1 MGGFDPVGVLVAA
14 LGRALTGGVQSLAG
28 WSFSRM
34 IDALLATTRVDLG
47 DWFAGPWR
55 AMLAVGAALALP
67 MLLVGVAGEVLAG
80 RPARALRRG
89 VVLPILLGPVLLA
102 ARAALGLAL
111 AAVDGLCAAVVTVGI
126 GGPDGYARA
135 LERMRGLLGVGQ
147 LDGLAGTGTQP
158 TLLVVAVV
166 GVLAFVVWVELA
178 VRAALVYLLVAF
190 VPVALAGLFWSATAR
205 WARRLAETLAA
216 VVLAQ
221 LVITVVMVLAAAA
234 LGGSDGAAPN
244 GVGAAGVGAAVDR
257 LAVGLGLLLLGS
269 LALPMT
275 LRMLPPVLEAAAVA
289 GTGAAV
295 SRRLRSSGGE
305 LLAATLTGGP
315 AGRRGADRPAAAGR
329 VRAKW
334 DGRIVGVRTRY
345 WRRSHGLD
353 LASAAWIGPVGGPH
367 RAAAHSDRL
376 TRVGSNAAGAWW
388 ALRSGSAPVNAE
400 AGPAPTYRF
409 GAGPAGLWLGLG
421 PGRLGVLGGGL
432 VATVLGLYLRVSPPV
447 AVLPLLAAAGCVWV
461 PVAGRPT
468 VAWIAPVAGHAAAA
482 LGRGAR
488 WVPRCRSSGWP
499 AGTRAAGCGCRPSTA
514 GSGWG
519 RSRCPTVRSWLCS
532 PTRPRAPRRWCWP
545 SPART
550 GFRCWPPSSRT
561 G

>member
-305 LLAATLTGGP
+305 LLAATPSPVARLAGAALTGRP
-315 AGRRGADRPAAAGR
+315 LLAASGRSGMGA
-329 VRAKW
+329 
-334 DGRIVGVRTRY
+334 
-345 WRRSHGLD
+345 S
-353 LASAAWIGPVGGPH
+353 
-367 RAAAHSDRL
+367 
-376 TRVGSNAAGAWW
+376 
-388 ALRSGSAPVNAE
+388 SGSAPGTGGGATASTSPPRPGSVQS
-400 AGPAPTYRF
+400 AGRTEPPPTATGSPASGRTLP
-409 GAGPAGLWLGLG
+409 G
-421 PGRLGVLGGGL
+421 PG
-432 VATVLGLYLRVSPPV
+432 
-447 AVLPLLAAAGCVWV
+447 
-461 PVAGRPT
+461 GRS
-468 VAWIAPVAGHAAAA
+468 
-482 LGRGAR
+482 GRG
-488 WVPRCRSSGWP
+488 
-499 AGTRAAGCGCRPSTA
+499 
-514 GSGWG
+514 
-519 RSRCPTVRSWLCS
+519 VR
-532 PTRPRAPRRWCWP
+532 R
-545 SPART
+545 
-550 GFRCWPPSSRT
+550 
-561 G
+561 

>member
-1 MGGFDPVGVLVAA
+1 VGGFDPVGLLVAA

-47 DWFAGPWR
+47 GWFAGPWR
-55 AMLAVGAALALP
+55 AMLAVGAALGLP
-67 MLLVGVAGEVLAG
+67 VLLVGVAGEVLAG

-111 AAVDGLCAAVVTVGI
+111 AAVDGPCATVVAIGI

-135 LERMRGLLGVGQ
+135 LERMRGLLGVG
-147 LDGLAGTGTQP
+147 LVGVGGLGGLPGSPQP

-166 GVLAFVVWVELA
+166 GLLAFVVWVELA

-221 LVITVVMVLAAAA
+221 LVITVVMVLAAAT
-234 LGGSDGAAPN
+234 LGGADGAGPDP
-244 GVGAAGVGAAVDR
+244 VGRAGVGAAVDR

-295 SRRLRSSGGE
+295 ARRLRHAGGE
-305 LLAATLTGGP
+305 LLAATPSPVARLAGAAL
-315 AGRRGADRPAAAGR
+315 AGR
-329 VRAKW
+329 
-334 DGRIVGVRTRY
+334 
-345 WRRSHGLD
+345 
-353 LASAAWIGPVGGPH
+353 
-367 RAAAHSDRL
+367 
-376 TRVGSNAAGAWW
+376 
-388 ALRSGSAPVNAE
+388 
-400 AGPAPTYRF
+400 
-409 GAGPAGLWLGLG
+409 
-421 PGRLGVLGGGL
+421 
-432 VATVLGLYLRVSPPV
+432 
-447 AVLPLLAAAGCVWV
+447 PLLAASAGRSRPGAPSM
-461 PVAGRPT
+461 PVARAGGGPADPGPQSRT
-468 VAWIAPVAGHAAAA
+468 VAAVNQAWPSPAGGGSRPGASEPPGSGGARPAAGEPA
-482 LGRGAR
+482 GRGAR
-488 WVPRCRSSGWP
+488 R
-499 AGTRAAGCGCRPSTA
+499 
-514 GSGWG
+514 
-519 RSRCPTVRSWLCS
+519 
-532 PTRPRAPRRWCWP
+532 
-545 SPART
+545 
-550 GFRCWPPSSRT
+550 
-561 G
+561 

>member
-1 MGGFDPVGVLVAA
+1 MGGFDPVGLLVAA

-47 DWFAGPWR
+47 SWFAGPWR
-55 AMLAVGAALALP
+55 AMLAVGAALGLP
-67 MLLVGVAGEVLAG
+67 VLLVGVAGEVLAG

-111 AAVDGLCAAVVTVGI
+111 AAVDGLCATVVAIGI

-135 LERMRGLLGVGQ
+135 LERMRGLLGVG
-147 LDGLAGTGTQP
+147 LVGVGGLGGQPGSPQP

-166 GVLAFVVWVELA
+166 GLLAFVVWVELA

-234 LGGSDGAAPN
+234 LGGADDSGSDP
-244 GVGAAGVGAAVDR
+244 VGPAGVGAGVDR

-295 SRRLRSSGGE
+295 SRRLRHSGGE
-305 LLAATLTGGP
+305 LLAATPSPVARLAGAAL
-315 AGRRGADRPAAAGR
+315 AGR
-329 VRAKW
+329 
-334 DGRIVGVRTRY
+334 
-345 WRRSHGLD
+345 
-353 LASAAWIGPVGGPH
+353 
-367 RAAAHSDRL
+367 
-376 TRVGSNAAGAWW
+376 
-388 ALRSGSAPVNAE
+388 
-400 AGPAPTYRF
+400 
-409 GAGPAGLWLGLG
+409 
-421 PGRLGVLGGGL
+421 
-432 VATVLGLYLRVSPPV
+432 
-447 AVLPLLAAAGCVWV
+447 PLLAASAGRSRPRAPSM
-461 PVAGRPT
+461 PVARAGGGPSDPGPQSRTVEAVSQAWPMPAGGGSRPG
-468 VAWIAPVAGHAAAA
+468 ASEPPGSGGARPAAGEPA
-482 LGRGAR
+482 GRGAR
-488 WVPRCRSSGWP
+488 R
-499 AGTRAAGCGCRPSTA
+499 
-514 GSGWG
+514 
-519 RSRCPTVRSWLCS
+519 
-532 PTRPRAPRRWCWP
+532 
-545 SPART
+545 
-550 GFRCWPPSSRT
+550 
-561 G
+561 

>member
-1 MGGFDPVGVLVAA
+1 MGGFDPVGLLVAA

-47 DWFAGPWR
+47 SWFAGPWR
-55 AMLAVGAALALP
+55 AMLAVGAALGLP
-67 MLLVGVAGEVLAG
+67 VLLVGVAGEVLAG

-111 AAVDGLCAAVVTVGI
+111 AAVDGLCATVVAIGI

-135 LERMRGLLGVGQ
+135 LERMRGLLGVG
-147 LDGLAGTGTQP
+147 LVGVGGLGGQPGSPQP

-166 GVLAFVVWVELA
+166 GLLAFVVWVELA

-234 LGGSDGAAPN
+234 LGGADDSGSNP
-244 GVGAAGVGAAVDR
+244 VGPAGVGAGVDR

-295 SRRLRSSGGE
+295 SRRLRHSGGE
-305 LLAATLTGGP
+305 LLAATPSPVARLAGAAL
-315 AGRRGADRPAAAGR
+315 AGR
-329 VRAKW
+329 
-334 DGRIVGVRTRY
+334 
-345 WRRSHGLD
+345 
-353 LASAAWIGPVGGPH
+353 
-367 RAAAHSDRL
+367 
-376 TRVGSNAAGAWW
+376 
-388 ALRSGSAPVNAE
+388 
-400 AGPAPTYRF
+400 
-409 GAGPAGLWLGLG
+409 
-421 PGRLGVLGGGL
+421 
-432 VATVLGLYLRVSPPV
+432 
-447 AVLPLLAAAGCVWV
+447 PLLAASAGRSRPRAPSM
-461 PVAGRPT
+461 PVARAGGGPSDPGPQSRTVEAVSQAWPMPAGGGSRPG
-468 VAWIAPVAGHAAAA
+468 ASEPPGSGGARPAAGEPA
-482 LGRGAR
+482 GRGAR
-488 WVPRCRSSGWP
+488 R
-499 AGTRAAGCGCRPSTA
+499 
-514 GSGWG
+514 
-519 RSRCPTVRSWLCS
+519 
-532 PTRPRAPRRWCWP
+532 
-545 SPART
+545 
-550 GFRCWPPSSRT
+550 
-561 G
+561 

>member
-1 MGGFDPVGVLVAA
+1 MGGFDPVGLLVAA

-47 DWFAGPWR
+47 SWFAGPWR
-55 AMLAVGAALALP
+55 AMLAVGAALGLP
-67 MLLVGVAGEVLAG
+67 VLLVGVAGEVLAG

-111 AAVDGLCAAVVTVGI
+111 AAVDGLCATVVAIGI

-135 LERMRGLLGVGQ
+135 LERMRGLLGVG
-147 LDGLAGTGTQP
+147 LVGVGGLGGLPGSPQP

-166 GVLAFVVWVELA
+166 GLLAFVVWVELA

-234 LGGSDGAAPN
+234 LGGADDSGSDP
-244 GVGAAGVGAAVDR
+244 VGPAGVGAGVDR

-295 SRRLRSSGGE
+295 SRRLRHSGGE
-305 LLAATLTGGP
+305 LLAATPSPVARLAGAAL
-315 AGRRGADRPAAAGR
+315 AGR
-329 VRAKW
+329 
-334 DGRIVGVRTRY
+334 
-345 WRRSHGLD
+345 
-353 LASAAWIGPVGGPH
+353 
-367 RAAAHSDRL
+367 
-376 TRVGSNAAGAWW
+376 
-388 ALRSGSAPVNAE
+388 
-400 AGPAPTYRF
+400 
-409 GAGPAGLWLGLG
+409 
-421 PGRLGVLGGGL
+421 
-432 VATVLGLYLRVSPPV
+432 
-447 AVLPLLAAAGCVWV
+447 PLLAASAGRSRPGAPSM
-461 PVAGRPT
+461 PVARAGGGPSDPGPQSRT
-468 VAWIAPVAGHAAAA
+468 VAAVSQAWPMPAGGGSRPGASEPPGSGGARPAAGEPA
-482 LGRGAR
+482 GRGAR
-488 WVPRCRSSGWP
+488 R
-499 AGTRAAGCGCRPSTA
+499 
-514 GSGWG
+514 
-519 RSRCPTVRSWLCS
+519 
-532 PTRPRAPRRWCWP
+532 
-545 SPART
+545 
-550 GFRCWPPSSRT
+550 
-561 G
+561 

>member
-1 MGGFDPVGVLVAA
+1 MGGFDPVGLLVAA

-47 DWFAGPWR
+47 SWFAGPWR
-55 AMLAVGAALALP
+55 AMLAVGAALGLP
-67 MLLVGVAGEVLAG
+67 VLLVGVAGEVLAG

-111 AAVDGLCAAVVTVGI
+111 AAVDGLCATVVAIGI

-135 LERMRGLLGVGQ
+135 LERMRGLLGVG
-147 LDGLAGTGTQP
+147 LVGVGGLGGQPGSPQP

-166 GVLAFVVWVELA
+166 GLLAFVVWVELA

-234 LGGSDGAAPN
+234 LGGADDSGSDP
-244 GVGAAGVGAAVDR
+244 VGPAGVGAGVDR

-295 SRRLRSSGGE
+295 SRRLRHAGGE
-305 LLAATLTGGP
+305 LLAATPSPVARLAGAAL
-315 AGRRGADRPAAAGR
+315 AGR
-329 VRAKW
+329 
-334 DGRIVGVRTRY
+334 
-345 WRRSHGLD
+345 
-353 LASAAWIGPVGGPH
+353 
-367 RAAAHSDRL
+367 
-376 TRVGSNAAGAWW
+376 
-388 ALRSGSAPVNAE
+388 
-400 AGPAPTYRF
+400 
-409 GAGPAGLWLGLG
+409 
-421 PGRLGVLGGGL
+421 
-432 VATVLGLYLRVSPPV
+432 
-447 AVLPLLAAAGCVWV
+447 PLLAASAGRSRPRAPSM
-461 PVAGRPT
+461 PVARAGGGPSDPGPQSRTVEAVSQAWPMPAGGGSRPG
-468 VAWIAPVAGHAAAA
+468 ASEPPGSGGARPAAGEPA
-482 LGRGAR
+482 GRGAR
-488 WVPRCRSSGWP
+488 R
-499 AGTRAAGCGCRPSTA
+499 
-514 GSGWG
+514 
-519 RSRCPTVRSWLCS
+519 
-532 PTRPRAPRRWCWP
+532 
-545 SPART
+545 
-550 GFRCWPPSSRT
+550 
-561 G
+561 

>member
-1 MGGFDPVGVLVAA
+1 MGGFDPVGLLVAA

-47 DWFAGPWR
+47 SWFAGPWR
-55 AMLAVGAALALP
+55 AMLAVGAALGLP
-67 MLLVGVAGEVLAG
+67 VLLVGVASEVLAG

-89 VVLPILLGPVLLA
+89 ALLPILLGPVLLA

-111 AAVDGLCAAVVTVGI
+111 AAVDGLCATVVAVGI

-135 LERMRGLLGVGQ
+135 LERMRGLLGVG
-147 LDGLAGTGTQP
+147 LVGAGGLGGLPGSPQP

-166 GVLAFVVWVELA
+166 GLLAFVVWVELA

-234 LGGSDGAAPN
+234 LGGADGAGSDP
-244 GVGAAGVGAAVDR
+244 VGRAGVGAAVDR

-295 SRRLRSSGGE
+295 SRRLRHSGGE
-305 LLAATLTGGP
+305 LLAATPSPVARLAGAAL
-315 AGRRGADRPAAAGR
+315 AGR
-329 VRAKW
+329 
-334 DGRIVGVRTRY
+334 
-345 WRRSHGLD
+345 
-353 LASAAWIGPVGGPH
+353 
-367 RAAAHSDRL
+367 
-376 TRVGSNAAGAWW
+376 
-388 ALRSGSAPVNAE
+388 
-400 AGPAPTYRF
+400 
-409 GAGPAGLWLGLG
+409 
-421 PGRLGVLGGGL
+421 
-432 VATVLGLYLRVSPPV
+432 
-447 AVLPLLAAAGCVWV
+447 PLLAASAGRSRPRAPSM
-461 PVAGRPT
+461 PVARAGGGPSDPGPQSRTVEAVSQAWPMPAGGGSRPG
-468 VAWIAPVAGHAAAA
+468 ASEPPGSGGARPAAGEPA
-482 LGRGAR
+482 GRGAR
-488 WVPRCRSSGWP
+488 R
-499 AGTRAAGCGCRPSTA
+499 
-514 GSGWG
+514 
-519 RSRCPTVRSWLCS
+519 
-532 PTRPRAPRRWCWP
+532 
-545 SPART
+545 
-550 GFRCWPPSSRT
+550 
-561 G
+561 